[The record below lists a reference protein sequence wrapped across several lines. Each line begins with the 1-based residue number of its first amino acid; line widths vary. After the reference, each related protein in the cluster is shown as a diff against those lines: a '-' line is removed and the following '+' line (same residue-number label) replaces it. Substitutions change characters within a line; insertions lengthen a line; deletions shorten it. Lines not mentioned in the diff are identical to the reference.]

1 MEVILENTAQRRSW
15 RPNFSAFVPWLGA
28 LPQWQIRLLVA
39 LVGLPF
45 LIPAFLLNGGIN
57 LMPMLAT
64 LAILI
69 WRAPWLR
76 EKIQTLPGI
85 QSQMVISMLV
95 MGLGFIAF
103 SAPWLWG
110 TLPLNKGLM
119 FLLSGLSTAARPN
132 PMFVKMAK
140 QMAAAKPKQ
149 VKPKPVKAAKTKPPT
164 NTQRKLNAR
173 IARQA
178 AKKKK

>member
-1 MEVILENTAQRRSW
+1 MENTAQRTSW
-15 RPNFSAFVPWLGA
+15 QPNFSAFVPWLGA
-28 LPQWQIRLLVA
+28 LPQWQLRLLVA
-39 LVGLPF
+39 LVILPF
-45 LIPAFLLNGGIN
+45 LIPAYILNSGIN

-64 LAILI
+64 LAIII

-76 EKIQTLPGI
+76 EKIQVLPGI
-85 QSQMVISMLV
+85 QGQMVCTMLV
-95 MGLGFIAF
+95 MSLGFIAF

-132 PMFVKMAK
+132 PMFVKIAK
-140 QMAAAKPKQ
+140 QMEMAKPKQ
-149 VKPKPVKAAKTKPPT
+149 VKPKPVKATKTKPPT
-164 NTQRKLNAR
+164 NTQRKLDAR
-173 IARQA
+173 LARQA